1 MRVFRGHW
9 KPTGYRPPGLYKW
22 QELQLKAIILLR
34 EVFEWL
40 VKGHLHS
47 TSTFFQLWG
56 QFLKKNYPP
65 FSPFILQIPS
75 IYLFNMR
82 LDVCPG
88 KELLHVDNV
97 LAGQTHTYFLRQGS
111 IFGTVTAQSGKIVNT
126 IIFYFL
132 VTLTYH
138 D

>member
-1 MRVFRGHW
+1 MAGKR
-9 KPTGYRPPGLYKW
+9 KPP
-22 QELQLKAIILLR
+22 
-34 EVFEWL
+34 
-40 VKGHLHS
+40 
-47 TSTFFQLWG
+47 
-56 QFLKKNYPP
+56 QFLNIFSYGDNFFKKNYPH

-88 KELLHVDNV
+88 KELLHVNNV
-97 LAGQTHTYFLRQGS
+97 LAGQTHTYFFYKQGS
-111 IFGTVTAQSGKIVNT
+111 IFGTVTAQIGKIVNT